1 MRGPKHFS
9 YIVGTVAVVAS
20 AGCVDDS
27 SAAQASGQQSRRQRQ
42 QAARSR
48 QPSRPPARQPATRTP
63 QRDTARPPAPAVPA
77 AAAAMPATSP
87 RPLPDS
93 LRFVDHPHHIQ
104 LGRTAPNPSAL
115 RLANPLEADPQV
127 RTVGSQLYHS
137 YNCIDCHGMD
147 GSGAMGPSLADGRW
161 RFGGTSA
168 EVFESIYQGRPDG
181 MPAWGGRISDA
192 DIWRLVAYVRSLEV
206 GKNVTT
212 ENFTSKAQQRM
223 GH

>member
-1 MRGPKHFS
+1 MRGPKHIS

-20 AGCVDDS
+20 SACIDDS
-27 SAAQASGQQSRRQRQ
+27 SAAQAAGQQSRRQRQ

-48 QPSRPPARQPATRTP
+48 QPARQPATRTP
-63 QRDTARPPAPAVPA
+63 QRDTARPPASGARA
-77 AAAAMPATSP
+77 AAAATAGA
-87 RPLPDS
+87 LADS
-93 LRFVDHPHHIQ
+93 LRFVDHPQHIQ

-115 RLANPLEADPQV
+115 RLTNPLEADPQV
-127 RTVGSQLYHS
+127 RTIGSQLYHS
-137 YNCIDCHGMD
+137 YNCVDCHGMD

-161 RFGGTSA
+161 RFGGTAA

-192 DIWRLVAYVRSLEV
+192 DIWRLVAYVRSLEA
-206 GKNVTT
+206 GKNIAT
-212 ENFTSKAQQRM
+212 ESFTGKAQPRM